1 MLEQKH
7 LKNLIVVKF
16 LIEKSSK
23 EKPKWQWANSVWP
36 HVLDT
41 ETVENKQNNLKNV
54 FYWVHQVLSLVSWQT
69 IQNSNIFTLLF
80 TPLK

>member
-7 LKNLIVVKF
+7 LNLIVVKF
-16 LIEKSSK
+16 LIQKSSK
-23 EKPKWQWANSVWP
+23 EKPKWHSANSVWP

-41 ETVENKQNNLKNV
+41 ETVENKQNNKKNV
-54 FYWVHQVLSLVSWQT
+54 FYWVHQVLSLVSWHT
-69 IQNSNIFTLLF
+69 MQNSNSFTLLF